1 MRIFLFLFFKHENTL
16 NLQSLIWINYDIK
29 YPKNDKELRYRILK
43 CINAHSNSRNNM
55 QNY

>member
-1 MRIFLFLFFKHENTL
+1 MRIFLFLFFKHGNTL

-29 YPKNDKELRYRILK
+29 YPNNDNELRYRILK
-43 CINAHSNSRNNM
+43 SINAHSNSRNNM